1 MPYYIRGIEGPT
13 PQRPQ
18 VSNVGRRPRPCH
30 LARTA
35 RLNADQVPVGLTNFS
50 GNAERPNSGPV
61 RGHSYRNAVFQVL
74 MNAPIFVNFLRA
86 HNRRIRLLLKGKECT
101 VGKQCLT
108 CGLVAL
114 LNWYWAPVRDAEA
127 VAGLKIATTNLWNLC
142 LNNFWGKQSQSSQDL
157 GPIDNNEE
165 YHPESFLLY
174 LLTAIQRQLEAIPGE
189 YQTFLSLFTFHT
201 VRRWKCPHKCS
212 WTSNTDQWE
221 QSLYLPLNNLFMQNW
236 TSARDVTPDAH
247 KLKAISQGYN
257 EAAILY
263 TSPARDYKLIAGIGE
278 RVIDGNRSKSV
289 AFARTPSEQPGEWWL
304 MDDDLVDP
312 VPGLDQL
319 DRLQRRWDG
328 RGPKIYQNFFPEI
341 FVYRRTDNAGWDVN
355 YQTHTEGL
363 LGIQTLDP
371 LFPLAK
377 TYDIRGRSATEI
389 FTQKVGQGLLKF
401 KIRLAPADPGPQ
413 DSMPFD
419 LEIGYEY
426 KGQHYRL
433 DGKRLQAMLVP
444 VLPSEPVED
453 LRPTPFEE
461 SVIERARR
469 LQDRPGE
476 TAVAS
481 YSTALTT
488 VDNQINDASTMNLDP
503 SQPAVNPFAVVAFA
517 QPQKSPN
524 SMDLDDKP
532 VTGFLTGIQ
541 NPDLRA
547 NYEQTLRKNKHD
559 LLQEILDSGA
569 GDTYK
574 ILGRD
579 NNNKGN
585 NNNNNKKGKGKH
597 NNNNKNGNN
606 WNDNNNRNNNNGKG
620 KGNGWNQNRNNNNN
634 NNNGG
639 GGGNGGRGGR
649 KGKGGGRKG
658 GNWNGGGN
666 GN

>member
-1 MPYYIRGIEGPT
+1 MAQRRCQTCGHIAT
-13 PQRPQ
+13 PQ
-18 VSNVGRRPRPCH
+18 V
-30 LARTA
+30 
-35 RLNADQVPVGLTNFS
+35 D
-50 GNAERPNSGPV
+50 
-61 RGHSYRNAVFQVL
+61 
-74 MNAPIFVNFLRA
+74 IVNFPEIMIL
-86 HNRRIRLLLKGKECT
+86 IRNSEQVKT
-101 VGKQCLT
+101 RPDIPYSDT
-108 CGLVAL
+108 
-114 LNWYWAPVRDAEA
+114 
-127 VAGLKIATTNLWNLC
+127 
-142 LNNFWGKQSQSSQDL
+142 QS
-157 GPIDNNEE
+157 
-165 YHPESFLLY
+165 
-174 LLTAIQRQLEAIPGE
+174 
-189 YQTFLSLFTFHT
+189 
-201 VRRWKCPHKCS
+201 
-212 WTSNTDQWE
+212 
-221 QSLYLPLNNLFMQNW
+221 NNLFMQNW

-488 VDNQINDASTMNLDP
+488 VDNQM
-503 SQPAVNPFAVVAFA
+503 
-517 QPQKSPN
+517 
-524 SMDLDDKP
+524 
-532 VTGFLTGIQ
+532 
-541 NPDLRA
+541 
-547 NYEQTLRKNKHD
+547 
-559 LLQEILDSGA
+559 
-569 GDTYK
+569 
-574 ILGRD
+574 
-579 NNNKGN
+579 
-585 NNNNNKKGKGKH
+585 
-597 NNNNKNGNN
+597 
-606 WNDNNNRNNNNGKG
+606 
-620 KGNGWNQNRNNNNN
+620 
-634 NNNGG
+634 
-639 GGGNGGRGGR
+639 
-649 KGKGGGRKG
+649 
-658 GNWNGGGN
+658 
-666 GN
+666 